1 MLKSMN
7 NNHLCINSV
16 LIITF
21 FVYDYINK
29 DNLHETSIHESIS
42 QIRIT
47 GELYATMHSLDQMV
61 SKRRVPVDHLHF
73 I

>member
-1 MLKSMN
+1 M
-7 NNHLCINSV
+7 

-21 FVYDYINK
+21 FVYDYNNK

-47 GELYATMHSLDQMV
+47 GEFICEYSLDQMV
-61 SKRRVPVDHLHF
+61 SKRRVPVDDLNL